1 MKGGRGQWNKMV
13 TTLFSPVVWGKMKI
27 VSVMASDGEKQT
39 KFLAKALIHFVFQM
53 LVFAALWW
61 PTLGMTLQYRSA
73 E

>member
-1 MKGGRGQWNKMV
+1 MQW
-13 TTLFSPVVWGKMKI
+13 LFGPVVWGKMKI

-61 PTLGMTLQYRSA
+61 SFLCITPQYRSA
-73 E
+73 GSVVDSRGI